1 MRPRPPG
8 QCGRAR
14 RTNATMPA
22 GQRDRIRK
30 LVWPCQ
36 QASTTTSMSQC
47 PCLRASTTALTSQWV
62 IPACQCEH
70 TRRPMWPST
79 LTGSDKSNEMAKRP
93 LSCMKIAFHPTNPP
107 KWHEEKM
114 KRRFISATAGA
125 SPSAS
130 SSPSQETPVRNCSV
144 HELLNASHALRALL
158 CRKAR
163 SRNGLVVPFR
173 QIWHLEPLSRA
184 ATSRFCQERQ
194 FGRKRRRTERR
205 TRRRQ
210 RATANDWR
218 HESGIAHVSQRRR
231 ARGPNDTRRP
241 SPAHAQSGAPPACP
255 LRTRRPNSAC
265 VW

>member
-1 MRPRPPG
+1 
-8 QCGRAR
+8 
-14 RTNATMPA
+14 MPA
-22 GQRDRIRK
+22 GKRDHIHE
-30 LVWPCQ
+30 PMCHACG
-36 QASTTTSMSQC
+36 QARPHSQANGSY
-47 PCLRASTTALTSQWV
+47 PHANANT
-62 IPACQCEH
+62 PP
-70 TRRPMWPST
+70 RPMWLST

-93 LSCMKIAFHPTNPP
+93 LSCMKIAFHLTNPP

-114 KRRFISATAGA
+114 ERRFISATAGA

-194 FGRKRRRTERR
+194 FGRKRRRRRGEQDDDSSGKRKRKMNGGTDESGGKRRQTEGSDGYGKQRGTKGWMAVAAENGDGQRGER
-205 TRRRQ
+205 TDGRRRQ
-210 RATANDWR
+210 TTASGRQRLAT
-218 HESGIAHVSQRRR
+218 
-231 ARGPNDTRRP
+231 
-241 SPAHAQSGAPPACP
+241 
-255 LRTRRPNSAC
+255 
-265 VW
+265 

>member
-1 MRPRPPG
+1 
-8 QCGRAR
+8 
-14 RTNATMPA
+14 MPA

-210 RATANDWR
+210 QRKTKTKDERRDGRERRKEEANGRVGRLRKAKGNEGLDG
-218 HESGIAHVSQRRR
+218 SGSRKRGRTERRTDGRRR
-231 ARGPNDTRRP
+231 QTTA
-241 SPAHAQSGAPPACP
+241 SGRQRLA
-255 LRTRRPNSAC
+255 T
-265 VW
+265 

>member
-1 MRPRPPG
+1 
-8 QCGRAR
+8 
-14 RTNATMPA
+14 
-22 GQRDRIRK
+22 
-30 LVWPCQ
+30 
-36 QASTTTSMSQC
+36 
-47 PCLRASTTALTSQWV
+47 
-62 IPACQCEH
+62 
-70 TRRPMWPST
+70 MWLST

-93 LSCMKIAFHPTNPP
+93 LSCMKIAFHLTNPP
-107 KWHEEKM
+107 KWHGEKM
-114 KRRFISATAGA
+114 ERRFISATAGA
-125 SPSAS
+125 SPSVS
-130 SSPSQETPVRNCSV
+130 SSPSQETPVRNCSAN
-144 HELLNASHALRALL
+144 ELLNASHALRALL

-210 RATANDWR
+210 QRKTKTKDERRDGRERRKEEANGRVGRLRKAKGNEGLDGSGSRKRGRTERRQTTASGR
-218 HESGIAHVSQRRR
+218 QRLGHESGIARVSQRRR

>member
-1 MRPRPPG
+1 
-8 QCGRAR
+8 
-14 RTNATMPA
+14 
-22 GQRDRIRK
+22 
-30 LVWPCQ
+30 
-36 QASTTTSMSQC
+36 
-47 PCLRASTTALTSQWV
+47 
-62 IPACQCEH
+62 
-70 TRRPMWPST
+70 
-79 LTGSDKSNEMAKRP
+79 
-93 LSCMKIAFHPTNPP
+93 MKIAFHLTNPP

-114 KRRFISATAGA
+114 ERRFISATAGA
-125 SPSAS
+125 SPSVS
-130 SSPSQETPVRNCSV
+130 SSPSQETPVRNCSA
-144 HELLNASHALRALL
+144 HEPLNASHALRALL

-210 RATANDWR
+210 QRKTKTKDERRDGRERRKEEANGRVGRLRKAKGNEGLDGSGSRKRGRTERRTDGGGDRRQRVAANDWR

>member
-1 MRPRPPG
+1 
-8 QCGRAR
+8 
-14 RTNATMPA
+14 
-22 GQRDRIRK
+22 
-30 LVWPCQ
+30 
-36 QASTTTSMSQC
+36 MSQC

-70 TRRPMWPST
+70 TRRPMRPST

-93 LSCMKIAFHPTNPP
+93 LSCMKIAFHLTNPP

-114 KRRFISATAGA
+114 ERRFISATTGA
-125 SPSAS
+125 SPSVS
-130 SSPSQETPVRNCSV
+130 SSPSQETPVRNCSA

-173 QIWHLEPLSRA
+173 QIWHLEPLFRA

-194 FGRKRRRTERR
+194 FGRKRGRTERR

-210 RATANDWR
+210 QRKRKRKMNGGAD
-218 HESGIAHVSQRRR
+218 ESGGKRRQTEGSDGCGKQGR
-231 ARGPNDTRRP
+231 AERWAAER
-241 SPAHAQSGAPPACP
+241 Q
-255 LRTRRPNSAC
+255 
-265 VW
+265 